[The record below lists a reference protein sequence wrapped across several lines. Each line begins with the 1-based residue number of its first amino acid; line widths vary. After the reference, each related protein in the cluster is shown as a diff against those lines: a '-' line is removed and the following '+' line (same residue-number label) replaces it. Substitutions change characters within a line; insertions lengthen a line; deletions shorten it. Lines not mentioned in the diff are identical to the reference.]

1 MRRRPRPRPTASRHC
16 TVDAL
21 LADPRIAIVLN
32 LTTPQHHVPVGLKAI
47 AAGKHVYSEK
57 PLAIALAD
65 GISLVDAARAKGLRV
80 GCAPDTFLGGSHQ
93 TARQAIDAGAIG
105 TPLAGT
111 AFMMVPGHELWHPNP
126 DFYYKP
132 GGGPMFDMGPYY
144 LTCLVNMLGP
154 VASVSGAAKASY
166 SSRTVGSGPRQGESF
181 SVDVPT
187 HISAMMTFQSG
198 AAVTITTS
206 FDVWKHSHSHIEIY
220 GSTGSMLVP
229 DPNQFQGDVQV
240 SQKKGDWTAVPQSH
254 LYGDGNYRILGLADM
269 AQAIVSG
276 RPHRASHDVSLHVLE
291 IMDSILRSAE
301 SGRAH
306 RPQASMRA
314 ARADAPRPSLWT
326 TRLRNLTD
334 DRKESLDRLGR
345 LGRAHARAERRS
357 RARHA
362 GRPRLH
368 RHRRHQ
374 HRVLCRPG
382 SRQQ

>member
-1 MRRRPRPRPTASRHC
+1 MSIRKSRS
-16 TVDAL
+16 
-21 LADPRIAIVLN
+21 PSR
-32 LTTPQHHVPVGLKAI
+32 
-47 AAGKHVYSEK
+47 
-57 PLAIALAD
+57 LAD
-65 GISLVDAARAKGLRV
+65 GLRLVDAARAKGLRV

-206 FDVWKHSHSHIEIY
+206 FDVWKHGHSHIEIY

-229 DPNQFQGDVQV
+229 DPNQFQGEVQV
-240 SQKKGDWTAVPQSH
+240 SQKKGDWTALPQSH

-276 RPHRASHDVSLHVLE
+276 RPHRASHDISLHVLE

-301 SGRAH
+301 SGRRIDLKHQCA
-306 RPQASMRA
+306 RPAAMR
-314 ARADAPRPSLWT
+314 
-326 TRLRNLTD
+326 D
-334 DRKESLDRLGR
+334 DLPFGQLD
-345 LGRAHARAERRS
+345 
-357 RARHA
+357 
-362 GRPRLH
+362 
-368 RHRRHQ
+368 
-374 HRVLCRPG
+374 
-382 SRQQ
+382 

>member
-1 MRRRPRPRPTASRHC
+1 MQPVGIGIIGTGNISDAYLKAAPKFPVLKIVACADINMDAAAAKAATYGIEAL

-21 LADPRIAIVLN
+21 LADPRISIVLN
-32 LTTPQHHVPVGLKAI
+32 LTTPQHHVPVGLRAI

-65 GISLVDAARAKGLRV
+65 GIGLVDAARAKGLRV

-240 SQKKGDWTAVPQSH
+240 SQKKGDWTTLPQSH

-276 RPHRASHDVSLHVLE
+276 RPHRASHEISLHVLE

-301 SGRAH
+301 SGRRIDLEHQCA
-306 RPQASMRA
+306 RPAAMRH
-314 ARADAPRPSLWT
+314 DLPFGQ
-326 TRLRNLTD
+326 
-334 DRKESLDRLGR
+334 LD
-345 LGRAHARAERRS
+345 
-357 RARHA
+357 
-362 GRPRLH
+362 
-368 RHRRHQ
+368 
-374 HRVLCRPG
+374 
-382 SRQQ
+382 

>member
-1 MRRRPRPRPTASRHC
+1 MQPVGIGIIGTGNISDAYLKAAPQFPVLKIVACADIDMDAARAKAAAYAIEAL
-16 TVDAL
+16 TVDDL
-21 LADPRIAIVLN
+21 LADPRVSIVLN
-32 LTTPQHHVPVGLKAI
+32 LTTPQHHVPVGLRAI

-57 PLAIALAD
+57 PLAIAFGD
-65 GISLVDAARAKGLRV
+65 GLRLVDAASAKGLRV

-93 TARQAIDAGAIG
+93 TARQAIDDGAIG
-105 TPLAGT
+105 TPLAGA

-206 FDVWKHSHSHIEIY
+206 FDVWKHTHGHIEIY

-229 DPNQFQGDVQV
+229 DPNQFQGEVQV
-240 SQKKGDWTAVPQSH
+240 SEKKGDWTTVPQVH
-254 LYGDGNYRILGLADM
+254 LYGDGNYRIVGLADM
-269 AQAIVSG
+269 AQAIVTG
-276 RPHRASHDVSLHVLE
+276 RPHRASHELSLHVLE
-291 IMDSILRSAE
+291 IMDSILRAAD
-301 SGRAH
+301 SGQRIELEHPCA
-306 RPQASMRA
+306 RPAAMRH
-314 ARADAPRPSLWT
+314 DLPFGQ
-326 TRLRNLTD
+326 
-334 DRKESLDRLGR
+334 LD
-345 LGRAHARAERRS
+345 
-357 RARHA
+357 
-362 GRPRLH
+362 
-368 RHRRHQ
+368 
-374 HRVLCRPG
+374 
-382 SRQQ
+382 

>member
-1 MRRRPRPRPTASRHC
+1 MLEIVAC
-16 TVDAL
+16 ADINMDAARAKAGTYGIEALDVGQL

-57 PLAIALAD
+57 PLAIALKD
-65 GISLVDAARAKGLRV
+65 GLRLVEAARAKGLRV

-111 AFMMVPGHELWHPNP
+111 AFMMVAGHELWHPNP

-154 VASVSGAAKASY
+154 VASVTGAAKASY
-166 SSRTVGSGPRQGESF
+166 PSRTVGSGPRQGESF

-187 HISAMMTFQSG
+187 HISAMLTFQSG

-206 FDVWKHSHSHIEIY
+206 FDVWKHAHGHIEIY

-229 DPNQFQGDVQV
+229 DPNRFDGAVQV
-240 SQKKGDWTAVPQSH
+240 SQKKGDWTAVPEIH
-254 LYGDGNYRILGLADM
+254 LYGDGNYRMLGLADM
-269 AQAIVSG
+269 AQAIVTG
-276 RPHRASHDVSLHVLE
+276 RPHRASDELSLHVLE
-291 IMDSILRSAE
+291 IMDAILRSAK
-301 SGRAH
+301 SGRRIELKH
-306 RPQASMRA
+306 PSERPAPMRHDLA
-314 ARADAPRPSLWT
+314 FGQ
-326 TRLRNLTD
+326 
-334 DRKESLDRLGR
+334 LD
-345 LGRAHARAERRS
+345 
-357 RARHA
+357 
-362 GRPRLH
+362 
-368 RHRRHQ
+368 
-374 HRVLCRPG
+374 
-382 SRQQ
+382 

>member
-1 MRRRPRPRPTASRHC
+1 MSIRKNRSQSH
-16 TVDAL
+16 
-21 LADPRIAIVLN
+21 
-32 LTTPQHHVPVGLKAI
+32 
-47 AAGKHVYSEK
+47 
-57 PLAIALAD
+57 LAD
-65 GISLVDAARAKGLRV
+65 GLRLVEAARAKGLRV

-154 VASVSGAAKASY
+154 VTSVSGAAKASY
-166 SSRTVGSGPRQGESF
+166 PSRSVGSGPRQGESF

-229 DPNQFQGDVQV
+229 DPNQFQGEVQV
-240 SQKKGDWTAVPQSH
+240 SQRKGDWTALPQIPPLRRRQLSH
-254 LYGDGNYRILGLADM
+254 PRTGRHGAGDR
-269 AQAIVSG
+269 Q
-276 RPHRASHDVSLHVLE
+276 RP
-291 IMDSILRSAE
+291 
-301 SGRAH
+301 
-306 RPQASMRA
+306 A
-314 ARADAPRPSLWT
+314 A
-326 TRLRNLTD
+326 
-334 DRKESLDRLGR
+334 
-345 LGRAHARAERRS
+345 
-357 RARHA
+357 
-362 GRPRLH
+362 
-368 RHRRHQ
+368 
-374 HRVLCRPG
+374 
-382 SRQQ
+382 SRQP

>member
-1 MRRRPRPRPTASRHC
+1 MSTRKNRSPSH
-16 TVDAL
+16 
-21 LADPRIAIVLN
+21 
-32 LTTPQHHVPVGLKAI
+32 
-47 AAGKHVYSEK
+47 
-57 PLAIALAD
+57 LAD
-65 GISLVDAARAKGLRV
+65 GLSLVEAARAKGLRV

-166 SSRTVGSGPRQGESF
+166 PSRTVGSGPRQGESF

-206 FDVWKHSHSHIEIY
+206 FDVWKHGHSHIEIY

-229 DPNQFQGDVQV
+229 DPNQFQGEVQV
-240 SQKKGDWTAVPQSH
+240 SQRKGDWTTVPQTH

-276 RPHRASHDVSLHVLE
+276 RPHRASHEISLHVLE

-301 SGRAH
+301 SGR
-306 RPQASMRA
+306 RIDLEASMRA
-314 ARADAPRPSLWT
+314 TRAPCAT
-326 TRLRNLTD
+326 TFPLDNSTEEPTD

-345 LGRAHARAERRS
+345 LGRAHAASGAPIIVRDMLADHGFAVTVDNSTES
-357 RARHA
+357 FAD
-362 GRPRLH
+362 PDL
-368 RHRRHQ
+368 
-374 HRVLCRPG
+374 G
-382 SRQQ
+382 SQ

>member
-1 MRRRPRPRPTASRHC
+1 
-16 TVDAL
+16 
-21 LADPRIAIVLN
+21 
-32 LTTPQHHVPVGLKAI
+32 
-47 AAGKHVYSEK
+47 
-57 PLAIALAD
+57 
-65 GISLVDAARAKGLRV
+65 
-80 GCAPDTFLGGSHQ
+80 
-93 TARQAIDAGAIG
+93 
-105 TPLAGT
+105 
-111 AFMMVPGHELWHPNP
+111 MMVPGHELWHPNP

-229 DPNQFQGDVQV
+229 DPNQFQGEVQV
-240 SQKKGDWTAVPQSH
+240 SQKKGDWTAVPQTH

-276 RPHRASHDVSLHVLE
+276 RPHRASHEISLHVLE

-301 SGRAH
+301 SGQRIDLE
-306 RPQASMRA
+306 ASMRA
-314 ARADAPRPSLWT
+314 ARGHARRPSLWT
-326 TRLRNLTD
+326 TRLRSRPMTEKKALIVWGGWEGHTP
-334 DRKESLDRLGR
+334 
-345 LGRAHARAERRS
+345 RAERRP
-357 RARHA
+357 RPRHA
-362 GRPRLH
+362 GRTWLR
-368 RHRRHQ
+368 RHRRQQ
-374 HRVLCRPG
+374 HRILCRPG
-382 SRQQ
+382 PRQPMT

>member
-1 MRRRPRPRPTASRHC
+1 MQPVGIGIIGTGNISDAYLKAAPKFPILKIVACADINMDAAQAKAATYGIEAL

-21 LADPRIAIVLN
+21 LADSRISIVLN
-32 LTTPQHHVPVGLKAI
+32 LTTPQHHVPVGLRAI

-57 PLAIALAD
+57 PLAIALDD
-65 GISLVDAARAKGLRV
+65 GLQLIEAARARGLRV

-93 TARQAIDAGAIG
+93 TARKAIDAGAIG

-154 VASVSGAAKASY
+154 VASVAGAAKASY
-166 SSRTVGSGPRQGESF
+166 SSRTVGSGPRQGETF

-220 GSTGSMLVP
+220 GSTGSMLVA
-229 DPNQFQGDVQV
+229 DPNQFQGEVQV
-240 SQKKGDWTAVPQSH
+240 SQKKGDWTAVPQTH
-254 LYGDGNYRILGLADM
+254 AYGDGNCRILGLADM

-276 RPHRASHDVSLHVLE
+276 RPHRASHEVSLHVLE
-291 IMDSILRSAE
+291 IMDAILRSAE
-301 SGRAH
+301 TGARVDLQHQCA
-306 RPQASMRA
+306 RPAAMR
-314 ARADAPRPSLWT
+314 
-326 TRLRNLTD
+326 D
-334 DRKESLDRLGR
+334 DLPFGQLD
-345 LGRAHARAERRS
+345 
-357 RARHA
+357 
-362 GRPRLH
+362 
-368 RHRRHQ
+368 
-374 HRVLCRPG
+374 
-382 SRQQ
+382 

>member
-1 MRRRPRPRPTASRHC
+1 MQPVGIGIIGTGNISDAYLKAAPQFPVLKIVACADIDMDAARAKAAAYAIEAL
-16 TVDAL
+16 TVDDL
-21 LADPRIAIVLN
+21 LADPRVSIVLN
-32 LTTPQHHVPVGLKAI
+32 LTTPQHHVPVGLRAI

-57 PLAIALAD
+57 PLAIAFGD
-65 GISLVDAARAKGLRV
+65 GLRLVDAASAKGLRV

-105 TPLAGT
+105 TPLAGA

-206 FDVWKHSHSHIEIY
+206 FDVWKHTHGHIEIY

-229 DPNQFQGDVQV
+229 DPNQFQGEVQV
-240 SQKKGDWTAVPQSH
+240 SEKKGDWTTVPQVH
-254 LYGDGNYRILGLADM
+254 LYGDGNYRIVGLADM
-269 AQAIVSG
+269 AQAIVTG
-276 RPHRASHDVSLHVLE
+276 RPHRASHELSLHVLE
-291 IMDSILRSAE
+291 IMDSILRAAD
-301 SGRAH
+301 SGQRIELEHPCA
-306 RPQASMRA
+306 RPAAMRH
-314 ARADAPRPSLWT
+314 DLPFGQ
-326 TRLRNLTD
+326 
-334 DRKESLDRLGR
+334 LD
-345 LGRAHARAERRS
+345 
-357 RARHA
+357 
-362 GRPRLH
+362 
-368 RHRRHQ
+368 
-374 HRVLCRPG
+374 
-382 SRQQ
+382 

>member
-1 MRRRPRPRPTASRHC
+1 MSIRKSRSPSRSR
-16 TVDAL
+16 TDF
-21 LADPRIAIVLN
+21 
-32 LTTPQHHVPVGLKAI
+32 
-47 AAGKHVYSEK
+47 
-57 PLAIALAD
+57 
-65 GISLVDAARAKGLRV
+65 SLVDAARAKGLRV

-240 SQKKGDWTAVPQSH
+240 SQKKGDWTTLPQSH

-276 RPHRASHDVSLHVLE
+276 RPHRASHELSLHVLE

-301 SGRAH
+301 SGQRIDLEHQCA
-306 RPQASMRA
+306 RPAPMRH
-314 ARADAPRPSLWT
+314 DLPFGQ
-326 TRLRNLTD
+326 
-334 DRKESLDRLGR
+334 LD
-345 LGRAHARAERRS
+345 
-357 RARHA
+357 
-362 GRPRLH
+362 
-368 RHRRHQ
+368 
-374 HRVLCRPG
+374 
-382 SRQQ
+382 